1 MTRPV
6 LLAALTSVALGVA
19 TLLPL
24 AASAQEATDGATTEA
39 PAAEQPATTAPAATS
54 ETAAPA
60 EEAAPAEATA
70 ADPAAVPDMVLGED
84 NAPVTIIEY
93 GSFTC
98 PHCAAWHADVY
109 PQLKADYIDTGKAR
123 FVFREVYLD
132 RFGLWASMI
141 ARCGGEM
148 RFFPIHDMIYEQ
160 QREWIGDQQPQTI
173 ADNLRRLGLAAGIG
187 QEQLDACLNDAAQ
200 AEALVAWYQSN
211 AEADAIDS
219 TPTFLINGEK
229 ASGEMPYEEF
239 KALVD
244 AQLPEAAQ

>member
-19 TLLPL
+19 TMLPL
-24 AASAQEATDGATTEA
+24 AAWAQEATDGAATQA
-39 PAAEQPATTAPAATS
+39 PAAEQPATTEQAATG

-60 EEAAPAEATA
+60 EEAATDQATA
-70 ADPAAVPDMVLGED
+70 ADPAAIPDMVLGED
-84 NAPVTIIEY
+84 SAPVTIIEY

-109 PQLKADYIDTGKAR
+109 PQLKSDYIDTGKVR
-123 FVFREVYLD
+123 FIFREVYFD

-200 AEALVAWYQSN
+200 AEALIAWYQAN

-229 ASGEMPYEEF
+229 ASGEMPYDEF

>member
-1 MTRPV
+1 MKST
-6 LLAALTSVALGVA
+6 LSLAALAAAMAWGFPALTTSD
-19 TLLPL
+19 
-24 AASAQEATDGATTEA
+24 AAWAQEATEGEAA
-39 PAAEQPATTAPAATS
+39 PAEDSATSDNAAT
-54 ETAAPA
+54 EEAAPA
-60 EEAAPAEATA
+60 EEATTEETA
-70 ADPAAVPDMVLGED
+70 AAEEPGAIQDMTQGVED
-84 NAPVTIIEY
+84 APVTIVEY

-98 PHCAAWHADVY
+98 PHCAAWHEESY
-109 PQLKADYIDTGKAR
+109 EQLKEEYIDTGKVR
-123 FVFREVYLD
+123 FIFREVYFD

-160 QREWIGDQQPQTI
+160 QREWVGDQQPQTI

-200 AEALVAWYQSN
+200 AEALIAWYQAN